1 MKVSARYY
9 SQEVIDEI
17 RARTDIVSVVSEYV
31 KLRKSGKNYVGLCPF
46 HQEKTPSFTV
56 DPEKQFFYCFG
67 CGEGG
72 NIFTFLMKM
81 ENMSFPDA
89 VEKLAARAGVRLPE
103 PTLSSSEK
111 KRKQELDG
119 VRNVLSFAH
128 EKYRQVLFSKQGA
141 HALKYLE
148 KRGVLRGT
156 IDLFELGYAPAQ
168 WDFIVGQTGK
178 AGISPDSL
186 VKSGLVV
193 EKEIG
198 RGGESK
204 TDLRLSNMYDRF
216 RGRIMFPI
224 WNSTGDLI
232 GFAGR
237 AVGNDEP
244 KYLNS
249 PDTPL
254 FHKGK
259 ELYALNLA
267 KTGIRN
273 KGRVCV
279 MEGYMDVIS
288 AFQNGIDYAVAGMGT
303 AFSAQQARAL
313 LLLCEDVVLAYDQ
326 DDAGKRAVRRCIDV
340 FREAGGRSRVAV
352 FEGAKDPDEYV
363 IKYGAEKFEGLVAN
377 AVTDIEFIYREA
389 VRANDL
395 STIEGKLKVK
405 DIIVPV
411 LAELESDVE
420 ISAYVSEIARDL
432 DVMKESLYKDV
443 ELYRRKARRAST
455 KSSDSNASRPTSQ
468 NNLPRNKSKEVNLA
482 RRRAEEGIIKVLV
495 EKPELVNVAKMHLT
509 GEDFSDEQCRL
520 MFANCD
526 DLLVWTE
533 DPEISNWVAQICA
546 GFGPIDRPERVL
558 ADCIRRINEFRL
570 AELRDEMR
578 KAEEDGDQERL
589 VAILYEYQKLLRQ
602 VKSTGDE
609 NLSGFPGD
617 FSGREDG

>member
-1 MKVSARYY
+1 MSARYY
-9 SQEVIDEI
+9 SQEIIDEI

-31 KLRKSGKNYVGLCPF
+31 KLRKTGKNYVGLCPF

-67 CGEGG
+67 CGAGG

-81 ENMSFPDA
+81 ENMGFPEA
-89 VEKLAARAGVRLPE
+89 VEKLAALAGVKLPE
-103 PTLSSSEK
+103 PALSFAEK
-111 KRKQELDG
+111 KKKAELDG
-119 VRNVLSFAH
+119 LRDALSFAH
-128 EKYRQVLFSKQGA
+128 AKYREMLYSRQGSR
-141 HALKYLE
+141 ALKYLE
-148 KRGVLRGT
+148 NRGIVRDT
-156 IDLFELGYAPAQ
+156 MDLFELGYAPAQ
-168 WDFIVGQTGK
+168 WDFITGQSARAK
-178 AGISPDSL
+178 ISPDSL
-186 VKSGLVV
+186 VKSGLCV
-193 EKEIG
+193 EKEPTRREQSG
-198 RGGESK
+198 AES
-204 TDLRLSNMYDRF
+204 RLSNMYDRF

-224 WNSTGDLI
+224 WNSVGELI

-237 AVGNDEP
+237 AIGNDEP

-267 KTGIRN
+267 KAGIRN
-273 KGRVCV
+273 RGRVCV

-303 AFSAQQARAL
+303 AFSAQQARSL
-313 LLLCEDVVLAYDQ
+313 LLLCDDVILAFDQ
-326 DDAGKRAVRRCIDV
+326 DEAGKKAVRRCIDV

-363 IKYGAEKFEGLVAN
+363 VKYGASKFEELITG
-377 AVTDIEFIYREA
+377 AVSDVKFIYEEA
-389 VRANDL
+389 VRANDIT
-395 STIEGKLKVK
+395 TIEGKLKVK
-405 DIIVPV
+405 DVIVPV
-411 LAELESDVE
+411 LAELESEVE

-432 DVMKESLYKDV
+432 DVAKESLYKDV
-443 ELYRRKARRAST
+443 ESYKRKRRRVAA
-455 KSSDSNASRPTSQ
+455 KSSDENVSHRNPMSNAAE
-468 NNLPRNKSKEVNLA
+468 NEEANLA

-509 GEDFSDEQCRL
+509 GEDFSDERCRL

-526 DLLVWTE
+526 DFLVWTE
-533 DPEISNWVAQICA
+533 SPEISNWVAHICA
-546 GFGPIDRPERVL
+546 EFGPIDKPERVL
-558 ADCIRRINEFRL
+558 KDCIRRIKEFRL

-578 KAEEDGDQERL
+578 RAEEDRDQARL
-589 VAILYEYQKLLRQ
+589 VTILDEYQKLLRQ

-609 NLSGFPGD
+609 NFRIFPGG